1 MTVNQVWSSRTF
13 FSNYKVLSEE
23 QNVEHPQ
30 QKDIMDGQGIPE
42 TEHKPKLRNWK
53 GNNKD
58 FSDYHDRKRLLLVRY
73 DLWTPRPLNLPK
85 GNVEAKSRNTWVDI
99 HKSRQDV
106 SNCDEGATWCV
117 LSYLPFWKYSWILI
131 LFTYL
136 RDTAVSNKLI

>member
-1 MTVNQVWSSRTF
+1 MDKEFQNKLNKKISFLEDKGRNDLPKRTIE
-13 FSNYKVLSEE
+13 VL
-23 QNVEHPQ
+23 
-30 QKDIMDGQGIPE
+30 

-58 FSDYHDRKRLLLVRY
+58 FSDYHDSKRFLLVRY

-106 SNCDEGATWCV
+106 SNCDEGAT
-117 LSYLPFWKYSWILI
+117 
-131 LFTYL
+131 
-136 RDTAVSNKLI
+136 